1 MPHFEC
7 GAIDHS
13 ATSPKPKKSLNRPQL
28 DGRYLTKQAKTDK
41 GRAGYIVSNPWHR
54 Q

>member
-7 GAIDHS
+7 GTIDHS
-13 ATSPKPKKSLNRPQL
+13 TTSPKPKKSLNRPQL